1 MYADDTFSA
10 GPFADFVTL
19 GEPIIPEVTLPGKE
33 LLFVVE
39 LDVIQPA
46 PSG

>member
-1 MYADDTFSA
+1 MYSDDTFSA

-19 GEPIIPEVTLPGKE
+19 GEPIIPEVILVGKE

-39 LDVIQPA
+39 LDLIQPA
-46 PSG
+46 ES